1 MDRKTGIHQ
10 EPRRQAEVLTAAEAA
25 SLLRVSLKSIYKAVN
40 NGQLPVL
47 RFGRIIRIPV
57 HALERMLEGSTPSY
71 KKAVVQVAEGDIID
85 FYSGI

>member
-1 MDRKTGIHQ
+1 MDRKTGIDE

-25 SLLRVSLKSIYKAVN
+25 ELLRISVKTVYKAVE

-57 HALERMLEGSTPSY
+57 HALERMLDESTPS
-71 KKAVVQVAEGDIID
+71 GRDD
-85 FYSGI
+85 RS